1 MRTFLFCL
9 FLTLS
14 TFQISYAQQ
23 GQKKKIESTTPVY
36 EIKGPIEFKQMMQKK
51 PGILID
57 VRTAS
62 EQKKGIIEGARMLDI
77 FSDNFELE
85 LDKLDRNK
93 TYYVYCAAGGRSAEA
108 CDIMKRKGFM
118 HVVDL
123 EGGFTRWN
131 SENLPIILPTNK

>member
-1 MRTFLFCL
+1 MRTFLFFL
-9 FLTLS
+9 ILTLS
-14 TFQISYAQQ
+14 TFHISYAQQ
-23 GQKKKIESTTPVY
+23 GQKKKIQETSPVF
-36 EIKGPIEFKQMMQKK
+36 EIKGPLEFNQLMKKK
-51 PGILID
+51 PGVLID
-57 VRTAS
+57 VRTTS

-108 CDIMKRKGFM
+108 CEIMKRKGFM

-123 EGGFTRWN
+123 EGGFTRWK
-131 SENLPIILPTNK
+131 SENLPIILPTGK